1 MRKVI
6 HKIRMQPPEFRG
18 IIAVLLAI
26 IMTSII
32 GYFWVGTL
40 STGTFQRETSTA
52 PSPFN
57 SLIKNIRDVTKKSPD
72 ESPRPESPNSI
83 QVIDQSSGAQ
93 SSDLSNDTMYD
104 ESNPAPQY

>member
-52 PSPFN
+52 PSPFS
-57 SLIKNIRDVTKKSPD
+57 SLIGNIRDVVNKSPD
-72 ESPRPESPNSI
+72 EQPRATSPNSV
-83 QVIDQSSGAQ
+83 QVIDDSSGA
-93 SSDLSNDTMYD
+93 SSDTMYD

>member
-32 GYFWVGTL
+32 GYFWAGTL
-40 STGTFQRETSTA
+40 STGTFQRETSSA
-52 PSPFN
+52 PSPFS
-57 SLIKNIRDVTKKSPD
+57 SLVGNIRDVVSNSKNNQQQTPT
-72 ESPRPESPNSI
+72 SPNSV
-83 QVIDQSSGAQ
+83 QVIDQSSGTSA
-93 SSDLSNDTMYD
+93 DTMYD
-104 ESNPAPQY
+104 ESNPAPQN

>member
-1 MRKVI
+1 
-6 HKIRMQPPEFRG
+6 MQPPEFRG
-18 IIAVLLAI
+18 IIVVLLAL

-40 STGTFQRETSTA
+40 STGIFKRETSTA

-57 SLIKNIRDVTKKSPD
+57 SLVKNIRDVAKKSSD
-72 ESPRPESPNSI
+72 ESPRSESPNSV
-83 QVIDQSSGAQ
+83 QVIDQSSENQLSGA
-93 SSDLSNDTMYD
+93 SDNVIYD